1 MYSKS
6 FLEWLFSQGIHCCEE
21 NALKIS
27 KSLGIK
33 RSKSDKADSKDICQY
48 VYEKRGVMVPT
59 KLSKP
64 LIITLRRLLSR
75 RNLLVKSKRSFSNS
89 LTDQKPVANP
99 EIFQVMDEHNK
110 AMIDMLALQ
119 IIEIDLL
126 IKSTIKQESQTA
138 TNDE

>member
-1 MYSKS
+1 
-6 FLEWLFSQGIHCCEE
+6 
-21 NALKIS
+21 
-27 KSLGIK
+27 
-33 RSKSDKADSKDICQY
+33 
-48 VYEKRGVMVPT
+48 MVPT

-138 TNDE
+138 TNDEQLRSVKGIGPVIAAYLIAFTDNFTTFDNSRQFACYCGIAPFPNQSGAKTGKLK